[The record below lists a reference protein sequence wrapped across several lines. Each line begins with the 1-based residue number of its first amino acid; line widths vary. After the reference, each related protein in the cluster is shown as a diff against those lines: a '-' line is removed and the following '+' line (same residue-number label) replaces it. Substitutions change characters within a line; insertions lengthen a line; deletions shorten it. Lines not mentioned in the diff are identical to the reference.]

1 MATGAADI
9 PILDYPVPKH
19 KLTVVEIFNNGASA
33 MATVNFS
40 VPDEVKA
47 AFDKAFSG
55 QNKSAVVAELM
66 RRAVR
71 ESVQR
76 ARREQ
81 LFRQLSNA
89 RGSRGSVSAL
99 EVSAARTA
107 GRP

>member
-1 MATGAADI
+1 
-9 PILDYPVPKH
+9 
-19 KLTVVEIFNNGASA
+19 

-40 VPDEVKA
+40 VPDEVKV

-81 LFRQLSNA
+81 LFRHLSSARSRRNA
-89 RGSRGSVSAL
+89 ASARQ
-99 EVSAARTA
+99 VSAAGTA

>member
-1 MATGAADI
+1 
-9 PILDYPVPKH
+9 
-19 KLTVVEIFNNGASA
+19 

-47 AFDKAFSG
+47 SFDKAFSD
-55 QNKSAVVAELM
+55 QNKSAIVAELM

-76 ARREQ
+76 QRRER
-81 LFRQLSNA
+81 LFRQLTRA
-89 RGSRGSVSAL
+89 RSRRQPASGEAMR
-99 EVSAARTA
+99 AARTT